1 MSNLSPES
9 VREAVRDN
17 YGAVARGE
25 VSGCCAPSCCAPG
38 AVLPTG
44 GSEALGYS
52 AAELNSLP
60 EGVDLGLGCGN
71 PLAIARLQPGETVLD
86 LGSGPGLDCLLAAQ
100 RVGPEGRVIGV
111 DMTADMVKK
120 ARANAVSAGV
130 ENVSFRLGEIEHLPV
145 SDGSVDAILSNCVVN
160 LSPDKAAVYADAF
173 RVLKPGGRLAIRD
186 VVLTAPVPDELAQSV
201 AALVGCAAG
210 AAQAS
215 EVVEILKGAGFT
227 DIRVDV
233 DEKSRTMIDEWLPD
247 MGAGDVAASAEIRAR
262 KPEAV

>member
-1 MSNLSPES
+1 MHVLRFLSLALLLCAACTSPS
-9 VREAVRDN
+9 PAADAVPADVVFTHATFTTLDEAVPE
-17 YGAVARGE
+17 AQAL
-25 VSGCCAPSCCAPG
+25 
-38 AVLPTG
+38 AVLDG
-44 GSEALGYS
+44 RILAL
-52 AAELNSLP
+52 
-60 EGVDLGLGCGN
+60 
-71 PLAIARLQPGETVLD
+71 
-86 LGSGPGLDCLLAAQ
+86 
-100 RVGPEGRVIGV
+100 
-111 DMTADMVKK
+111 
-120 ARANAVSAGV
+120 
-130 ENVSFRLGEIEHLPV
+130 
-145 SDGSVDAILSNCVVN
+145 GSVDAILSNCVVN